1 MRIRQGITAA
11 HNLLLQS
18 AALDFPAWQPGAPLK
33 ATCELQAE
41 QVCRG
46 GEWLE
51 VGMAGREVLSTR
63 QLRYLTSPYRS
74 PKNCKGF

>member
-18 AALDFPAWQPGAPLK
+18 AALDFPAWWPGAPPK
-33 ATCELQAE
+33 VTCELQAE

-51 VGMAGREVLSTR
+51 VGMVW
-63 QLRYLTSPYRS
+63 
-74 PKNCKGF
+74 KGGVEHRAAQVPDIPLQFS